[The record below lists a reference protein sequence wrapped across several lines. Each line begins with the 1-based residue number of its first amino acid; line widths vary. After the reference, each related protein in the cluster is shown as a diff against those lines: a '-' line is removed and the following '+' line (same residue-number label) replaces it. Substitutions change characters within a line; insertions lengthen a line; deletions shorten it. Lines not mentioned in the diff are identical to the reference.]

1 MQKTY
6 GFHPACLRMPKQDDD
21 EYSALCDS
29 IRSGFDAQKPIMLC
43 DGLILDGRHR
53 YLACLDTGIEP
64 QFMQWIGGDPYDYV
78 RRVHEGSRSWAN
90 KVQKALII
98 GELISDSQAWQSAQ
112 LAKREAANAARAEAA
127 RTQENRGNQYTKE
140 MTVQVDPQVV
150 GQPPVENPSTRDH
163 AKKHAKSSSTA
174 LAKAIGVNRG
184 AVEQANLIQS
194 ANRPDLVEKVKS
206 GEVSPAAAVREIRKE
221 KLANQLTEVAAREAE
236 APTGLFDV
244 IVLDPPWPM
253 QKIERDERPNQ
264 VAFDYPTMSENEL
277 AEMSIPADQDC
288 HVWVWTT
295 HKFLPMAMRLLE
307 KWGLNYVCTFVWHK
321 PGGFQPIGLPQYN
334 CEFALYARKGN
345 PKFLDTKAFPVCFDA
360 PRGAHSEKPEDFYAV
375 VRRVTGG
382 RRLDMFNRRKIDG
395 FTGWG
400 KESAA

>member
-1 MQKTY
+1 MTY

-21 EYSALCDS
+21 EYAALCDS

-53 YLACLDTGIEP
+53 YLACLDTGVEP
-64 QFMQWIGGDPYDYV
+64 KFMQWIGGDPFDYV

-90 KVQKALII
+90 KVQKTLVIGNLIT
-98 GELISDSQAWQSAQ
+98 DSQAWQSAQ

-127 RTQENRGNQYTKE
+127 QASIAAKARDEDGKL
-140 MTVQVDPQVV
+140 VASQVEPQVV
-150 GQPPVENPSTRDH
+150 ASPGEIPKPKYSNP
-163 AKKHAKSSSTA
+163 ANKSSTA

-184 AVEQANLIQS
+184 AVEQANLIRN
-194 ANRPDLVEKVKS
+194 ANRPDLLEQVEAGK
-206 GEVSPAAAVREIRKE
+206 VSPAAAVREIRKE
-221 KLANQLTEVAAREAE
+221 KLATQLTEVAAREAE

-253 QKIERDERPNQ
+253 RKIERDERPNQ
-264 VAFDYPTMSENEL
+264 VEFDYPTMGEDEL
-277 AEMSIPADQDC
+277 AELSIPADQDC

-295 HKFLPMAMRLLE
+295 HKFLPMAMRLLDR
-307 KWGLNYVCTFVWHK
+307 WGLNYVCTFVWHK

-334 CEFALYARKGN
+334 CEFALYARKGS

-375 VRRVTGG
+375 IRRVTGG
-382 RRLDMFNRRKIDG
+382 RRLDMFNRRKIEG
-395 FTGWG
+395 FSGWG

>member
-112 LAKREAANAARAEAA
+112 LAKREAANAARAEGRQQAHGN
-127 RTQENRGNQYTKE
+127 RWDGENEK
-140 MTVQVDPQVV
+140 QVVPPQVV
-150 GQPPVENPSTRDH
+150 ATLVENTSTPRNH
-163 AKKHAKSSSTA
+163 KAESQRKTATA

-277 AEMSIPADQDC
+277 AEMLLAGSTRMSDQ
-288 HVWVWTT
+288 
-295 HKFLPMAMRLLE
+295 
-307 KWGLNYVCTFVWHK
+307 
-321 PGGFQPIGLPQYN
+321 
-334 CEFALYARKGN
+334 
-345 PKFLDTKAFPVCFDA
+345 
-360 PRGAHSEKPEDFYAV
+360 
-375 VRRVTGG
+375 
-382 RRLDMFNRRKIDG
+382 
-395 FTGWG
+395 
-400 KESAA
+400 AAA